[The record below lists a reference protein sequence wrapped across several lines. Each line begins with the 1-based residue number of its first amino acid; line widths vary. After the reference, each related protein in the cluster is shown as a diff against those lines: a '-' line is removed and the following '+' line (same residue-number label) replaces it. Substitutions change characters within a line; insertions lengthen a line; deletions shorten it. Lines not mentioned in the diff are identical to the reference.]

1 MQISSNISDEELKLL
16 QQQFYEYF
24 DTGYAF
30 EGFLK
35 EYLLQMG
42 LDEVEVTKRS
52 RDGGVDLNAIRKGF
66 GDFSNVDITNYYVQ
80 AKCYKLNHKVNVHDI
95 RELKGIIPFGHK
107 GVLITTSS
115 CTKDAIEESRND
127 PSKPVVIID
136 GKSLVTSCIDNE
148 IGFLYKPIFS
158 TSQMNLFLHKHE
170 SATVDR
176 VNVCFDSST
185 NYIEKTITSN
195 DIRAR
200 IVSIPSSI
208 MKQFAEE
215 QSSVQIKV
223 NNEKIYQVSINRS
236 RNYFGGVTSF
246 LRDYNMISDEGVIT
260 QKQCKWFYN
269 EEELTVFLYIED

>member
-1 MQISSNISDEELKLL
+1 MQISSNLSDEEVKIL
-16 QQQFYEYF
+16 QQKFYEYF

-30 EGFLK
+30 EEFLK
-35 EYLLQMG
+35 EYLLKMG
-42 LDEVEVTKRS
+42 LDEVEVTSRS
-52 RDGGVDLNAIRKGF
+52 RDGGVDLNAIRKGV

-95 RELKGIIPFGHK
+95 RELKGITPFGHK
-107 GVLITTSS
+107 GMLITTSS

-158 TSQMNLFLHKHE
+158 TSQMNIFLHKDE
-170 SATVDR
+170 NVTVNSGNIFIGNNTD
-176 VNVCFDSST
+176 
-185 NYIEKTITSN
+185 YIEKTITSN

-223 NNEKIYQVSINRS
+223 NNEDIYQFSINKS

-260 QKQCKWFYN
+260 PKHSKWFYHK
-269 EEELTVFLYIED
+269 EELTVFLYIEE